1 MPEIVFEVDSSV
13 RNHKPPRPRNKKK
26 DVGSSS
32 SDSPRSENE
41 GILPPI
47 PPPENSDPPLPPQKS
62 NERPPVSRG
71 GKNKKT
77 RSRGSKRNTLVGQ
90 ALNSAV
96 AEVRGRRDADRELR
110 RDGHRGN
117 ASPPKEEPK
126 KDPREEKLVKD
137 GMKMEEE
144 NDRREYLN
152 HYDENEVNSVFGR
165 GESFTFYGRSHL
177 LANLLRVVIIFSVFS
192 IMITFIRLIQVW
204 KRDGFFHM
212 FSAYNF
218 IVIFWLA
225 IVFTLIIVLLP
236 YAFEHARRF
245 YIRSKGRAPPRGIIF
260 PQIWKLTRKWVVTNK
275 FFDAE
280 KYLRDPGQALI
291 KGVLMF
297 EDHRTDSAA
306 KTEMLH
312 INPLYAQYGVVEF
325 DEAGFDMD
333 CDLIVSHELLSQ
345 IMTPR
350 NTAGNISSEDQ
361 RTRLYHTANSV
372 SSINFRRHQVL
383 KPGHNCSN
391 DTVLYATFLLE
402 YYRQTREFLPDVG
415 SSEFGQDF
423 RLSHRSVR
431 SH

>member
-1 MPEIVFEVDSSV
+1 MPKGS
-13 RNHKPPRPRNKKK
+13 HLPPRPRNKR
-26 DVGSSS
+26 GPR
-32 SDSPRSENE
+32 DSPKKHPSTEGGDKSHPKPPSE
-41 GILPPI
+41 
-47 PPPENSDPPLPPQKS
+47 DYPPLPPKKYKKGA
-62 NERPPVSRG
+62 VDSRTA
-71 GKNKKT
+71 KMKKKI
-77 RSRGSKRNTLVGQ
+77 RSRGAKRGILVGR
-90 ALNSAV
+90 AMTDAV
-96 AEVRGRRDADRELR
+96 AKVRGHEDADRELR
-110 RDGHRGN
+110 RDRRPRE
-117 ASPPKEEPK
+117 APEPEKCKEK
-126 KDPREEKLVKD
+126 KDPREEKAVKD
-137 GMKMEEE
+137 EIKMEEE

-152 HYDENEVNSVFGR
+152 NFDENEVSGVFGH

-177 LANLLRVVIIFSVFS
+177 LGNLLRVIIIFILFS
-192 IMITFIRLIQVW
+192 SMITMIRLIQVW

-212 FSAYNF
+212 FSAYNL
-218 IVIFWLA
+218 IMVLWIS
-225 IVFTLIIVLLP
+225 IVFTFTVVLLP
-236 YAFEHARRF
+236 YAFEHLRRF

-275 FFDAE
+275 FFEAE
-280 KYLRDPGQALI
+280 KYLKEPGLALI

-312 INPLYAQYGVVEF
+312 LKPLFAQYGVVEY

-333 CDLIVSHELLSQ
+333 CDLIVSHELLAQ

-383 KPGHNCSN
+383 KPGYNCSN

-402 YYRQTREFLPDVG
+402 YYRQTREFLPDVA